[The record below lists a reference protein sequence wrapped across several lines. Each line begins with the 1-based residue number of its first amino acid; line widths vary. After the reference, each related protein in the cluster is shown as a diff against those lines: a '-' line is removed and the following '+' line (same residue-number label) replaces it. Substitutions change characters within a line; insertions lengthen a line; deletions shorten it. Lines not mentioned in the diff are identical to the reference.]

1 MRHCKRRTTQGGACH
16 VSAID
21 LKEHYLNYI
30 ATVNER
36 RFEDLPTFVADELV
50 YNDERM
56 TGRQYRELLEY
67 DASPRSGPCWTSQ
80 H

>member
-1 MRHCKRRTTQGGACH
+1 
-16 VSAID
+16 
-21 LKEHYLNYI
+21 L
-30 ATVNER
+30 NER

-56 TGRQYRELLEY
+56 TGRQYRELLED